1 MIHYT
6 GALEKRAHTA
16 ISYSRI
22 FVITGAFYN
31 IFELK
36 KFARD
41 NLTSFHFKSCFEL
54 DFNSMT

>member
-31 IFELK
+31 TFELK
-36 KFARD
+36 KLLLLEIISRD
-41 NLTSFHFKSCFEL
+41 SISRVVLNWILIP
-54 DFNSMT
+54 